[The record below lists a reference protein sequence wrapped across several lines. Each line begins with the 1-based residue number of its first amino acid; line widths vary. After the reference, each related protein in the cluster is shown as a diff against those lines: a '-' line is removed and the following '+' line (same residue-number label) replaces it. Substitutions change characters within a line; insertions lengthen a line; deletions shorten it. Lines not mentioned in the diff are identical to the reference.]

1 MLDFVEGVWLV
12 LMVPWVGEWVV
23 TRQLSTSIFGRSSI
37 IDETPTAF
45 MPSMP
50 CSRRTAMYD
59 KLLVAISNLQSPCS
73 LLILLV
79 TSGSLSL
86 CRNEATT
93 PTCAGDSRL
102 GLHSSCFVA
111 SSASS
116 SAAAR
121 VCSPSSSTIRLFSA
135 SSSVSTYPNRALL
148 SPVAKVCCRNCALSA
163 ACVWWCM
170 RVRVAEEARVL
181 TAAFGSS

>member
-59 KLLVAISNLQSPCS
+59 KLRVAISNLQSPCS

-111 SSASS
+111 SSASRRPLQGCAHLRPQP
-116 SAAAR
+116 SACFQHLRAF
-121 VCSPSSSTIRLFSA
+121 RL
-135 SSSVSTYPNRALL
+135 TRTALFCRL
-148 SPVAKVCCRNCALSA
+148 SPRYVAVTAHPRRHVSGG
-163 ACVWWCM
+163 ACVCEWLKM
-170 RVRVAEEARVL
+170 LGLVRSVW
-181 TAAFGSS
+181 

>member
-93 PTCAGDSRL
+93 PTCVGDSRL
-102 GLHSSCFVA
+102 ALHSS
-111 SSASS
+111 
-116 SAAAR
+116 
-121 VCSPSSSTIRLFSA
+121 
-135 SSSVSTYPNRALL
+135 
-148 SPVAKVCCRNCALSA
+148 
-163 ACVWWCM
+163 
-170 RVRVAEEARVL
+170 
-181 TAAFGSS
+181 